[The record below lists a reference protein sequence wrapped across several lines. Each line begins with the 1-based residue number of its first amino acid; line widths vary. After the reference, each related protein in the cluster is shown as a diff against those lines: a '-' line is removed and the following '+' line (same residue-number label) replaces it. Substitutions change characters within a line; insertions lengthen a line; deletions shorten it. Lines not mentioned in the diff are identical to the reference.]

1 MAHNVKN
8 ATFRKLYPDVIEAHA
23 AAAAA
28 AASGGGGGAARGGT
42 PTRVAGGWTT
52 LEMVKHAIVG
62 VAIAWMVYKNV
73 RRLTSGEDDD
83 DGLDAVL

>member
-1 MAHNVKN
+1 
-8 ATFRKLYPDVIEAHA
+8 
-23 AAAAA
+23 
-28 AASGGGGGAARGGT
+28 
-42 PTRVAGGWTT
+42 
-52 LEMVKHAIVG
+52 MVKHAIVG